1 MPTRLADGLGLRDV
15 LFYNNPKKIVKIRPE
30 YGSPV
35 SDLLCKTYVV
45 KIHPVKKC
53 GIRLTYSILIFSKD
67 NIFFRKLPES
77 KDQQIKLRTK

>member
-15 LFYNNPKKIVKIRPE
+15 LFYNNRQKIVKIRPE

-35 SDLLCKTYVV
+35 SDLLCKTYV
-45 KIHPVKKC
+45 VKKC

-77 KDQQIKLRTK
+77 KDQQIKLRIK